1 MNAQAG
7 QAVLPSRPVRPLYWS
22 LRRELWENRS
32 VYMALA
38 AVAGLELLGVL
49 TGLHS
54 VPSFVQHLEA
64 QGPGRQLMLAMQ
76 FSFLAVPLMLTA
88 LMVALFYC
96 LDALHGERR
105 DRSILFWKS
114 LPVSDLTTVLSKAV
128 IPLLVLPLLSFAA
141 VVTVMLVKLLL
152 DSAMLWA
159 HGIDAALLW
168 TGVPWTHLAAEL
180 AYGLAATSLWY
191 APIYG
196 WLVLVSGWVRRST
209 FLWGVLGPLVLSVV
223 EKIAF
228 GTHYLF
234 SLIAYRVGG
243 WVHEAFSFQ
252 VMDDASLHA
261 MHVPFDPGRIS
272 LQADNFL
279 ASSGLW
285 LGLVFALAF
294 FAAAVWLRRYR
305 EPI

>member
-1 MNAQAG
+1 MSTQAG
-7 QAVLPSRPVRPLYWS
+7 QAARPVRPLYWS

-32 VYMALA
+32 VYMAPA

-54 VPSFVQHLEA
+54 VPGFVQRLEA
-64 QGPGRQLMLAMQ
+64 QGLARPLMLAIQ

-88 LMVALFYC
+88 LIVALFYC

-114 LPVSDLTTVLSKAV
+114 LPVSDLTTVLSKAAV
-128 IPLLVLPLLSFAA
+128 PLLVLPLLTFAA
-141 VVTVMLVKLLL
+141 VVTVLLVKLLL
-152 DSAMLWA
+152 DSAVLRA
-159 HGIDAALLW
+159 HGIDAAPLW
-168 TGVPWTHLAAEL
+168 SEIPWPHLAAEL
-180 AYGLAATSLWY
+180 AYGLVATSLWY

-196 WLVLVSGWVRRST
+196 WLVLVSGWARRST
-209 FLWGVLGPLVLSVV
+209 FLWGVLAPLVLSVV
-223 EKIAF
+223 ERIAF

-243 WVHEAFSFQ
+243 WIHEAFSFQ
-252 VMDDASLHA
+252 AVDEAVAHA
-261 MHVPFDPGRIS
+261 THMQFDPGRIS
-272 LQADNFL
+272 LQAGSFL

-285 LGLVFALAF
+285 LGLGFALVF
-294 FAAAVWLRRYR
+294 FAAAIWLRRYR